1 MKLIKKGPVYRREAS
16 GSRNRLEGPTP
27 VTPFLVTEVSEVTQE
42 SQPIEVVNQ
51 QPTDKS
57 RQSAFGPTKIA
68 QPANRQDVGGGEEG
82 ERSILLINWIPHRET
97 ICFGLI
103 YIHSKYLSTRN
114 QFP

>member
-1 MKLIKKGPVYRREAS
+1 MLFADNSKHRASLAVDAPNFVCVCGMKLIEKGPVYRREAS

-82 ERSILLINWIPHRET
+82 ERSILLIN
-97 ICFGLI
+97 
-103 YIHSKYLSTRN
+103 
-114 QFP
+114 